1 MTPLTA
7 LAVINNAT
15 NIAFTLAA
23 SIIIARLP
31 NRPARTGLL
40 EQEAAN
46 RHRFSFLRRHL
57 RAATESSPEQS
68 GIRSF
73 RGGGNRARI
82 SA

>member
-23 SIIIARLP
+23 SIIIARLSESSCP
-31 NRPARTGLL
+31 LLAL

-68 GIRSF
+68 GIRSI
-73 RGGGNRARI
+73 RDGGGRA
-82 SA
+82 